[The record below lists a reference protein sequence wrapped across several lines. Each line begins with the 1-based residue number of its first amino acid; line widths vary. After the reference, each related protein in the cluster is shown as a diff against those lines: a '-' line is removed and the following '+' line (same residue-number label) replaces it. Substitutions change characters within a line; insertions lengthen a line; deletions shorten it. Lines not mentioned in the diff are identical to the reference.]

1 MNNTLRSHRVN
12 FTGAQG
18 DRLAARLE
26 QPSEDPVAYALFA
39 HCFTCSKD
47 YVASSRISRALA
59 EHGIA
64 VLRFDFTGLG
74 NSEGDFANTNFSSN
88 VEDLK
93 LAAEFLREHYE
104 LPRILIG
111 HSLGGSAVLAVARM
125 IPEVKLVV
133 TIAAPADPAHM
144 KSYLT
149 EAIPFIERD
158 GQVEIELAQRSFMIQ
173 KQFLDDISSYNL
185 NEATRNLNAALLVFH
200 SPNDAV
206 VDIEQARE
214 IFQAARHPKSFIS
227 LDQAD
232 HLLSHRP
239 DAIYVAH
246 MLSAWV
252 DRFLPTPEK
261 AEYGQDIPTD
271 RVVVSETGEGRYTQH
286 IDMGRHRISA
296 DEPKSVGG
304 NDLGGSPYDLL
315 LAALGACTTMT
326 LRMYAD
332 RKGLTVDHIRASLI
346 HDKINARDCKDCE
359 TQIGRVDLIECAIA
373 LDGELSEA
381 QRNRMLEIAGRCPV
395 HRTLLG
401 EVKISTKL
409 E

>member
-1 MNNTLRSHRVN
+1 MKNALLSQRVN

-26 QPSEDPVAYALFA
+26 LPSEDPVAFALFA

-47 YVASSRISRALA
+47 YVASTRISRALA

-88 VEDLK
+88 IEDLR
-93 LAAEFLREHYE
+93 LAAEFLRVNYE
-104 LPRILIG
+104 MPRILIG
-111 HSLGGSAVLAVARM
+111 HSLGGSAVLAVAGM
-125 IPEVKLVV
+125 IPEVKLVA

-144 KSYLT
+144 KMYLA
-149 EAIPFIERD
+149 EAIPYIERH
-158 GQVEIELAQRSFMIQ
+158 GQVEIELAERTFMIQ
-173 KQFLDDISSYNL
+173 KQFLDDISSHNL
-185 NEATRNLNAALLVFH
+185 DEAIRNLNAALLVFH

-206 VDIEQARE
+206 VDIAQARK
-214 IFQAARHPKSFIS
+214 IYQAARHPKSFIS

-239 DAIYVAH
+239 DAVYVAH
-246 MLSAWV
+246 MLAAWV
-252 DRFLPTPEK
+252 DRFLPTPER

-271 RVVVSETGEGRYTQH
+271 RVVVAETGEGRYVQR

-304 NDLGGSPYDLL
+304 DDLGGSPYDLL

-326 LRMYAD
+326 LRMYAERKELPVD
-332 RKGLTVDHIRASLI
+332 RISASLF
-346 HDKINARDCKDCE
+346 HEKINARDCEDCE
-359 TQIGRVDLIECAIA
+359 TQIGRVDLIECAIT
-373 LDGELSEA
+373 LEGELTDA
-381 QRNRMLEIAGRCPV
+381 QRKRMLEIAGRCPV